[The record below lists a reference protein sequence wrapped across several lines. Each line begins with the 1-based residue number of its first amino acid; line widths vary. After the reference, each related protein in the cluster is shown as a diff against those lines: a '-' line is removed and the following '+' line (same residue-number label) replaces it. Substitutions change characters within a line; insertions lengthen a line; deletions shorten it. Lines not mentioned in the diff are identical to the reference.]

1 MNAFLTLIN
10 IIVLVIFIVILHMM
24 ARKHISFAK
33 RVFTALGIG
42 IVFGVLLHLA
52 YGTHSNIITSTS
64 DWFNIVGQGYVAL
77 LQMIVMPLIF
87 ISIVAAFT
95 KIQIGEK
102 FAKIGSLIFI
112 FLIGTVTIAAIVGV
126 VYALV
131 FGLDASTINLGNA
144 EQARGS
150 EIAKQAKDL
159 TAHTLPQQ
167 ILELLPKNPFL
178 DFTGQRATSTIAVV
192 IFASFIG
199 FAYLRVARKQPD
211 HGELLKRAID
221 AIYSLVMAIVTF
233 VLRLTPYGVL
243 AIMANTLSTSDFGA
257 IWTLGKFLIASYA
270 ALITMYI
277 IHLIILSLLGIS
289 PIRYVK
295 KTLEVLIF
303 AFTSRSSAG
312 ALPLNVQTQTRRLG
326 VPEGIANFAAT
337 FGLSIG
343 QNGCAGIYP
352 AMLAIM
358 VAPVANVEIDL
369 QFIVT
374 LIAVVIISSFGV
386 AGVGGG
392 ATFASILVLST
403 LNLPVALAGV
413 LISVEPLIDMG
424 RTALNVNDS
433 MLAGTGTAKLTKHW
447 DKDTFESNDNAA
459 SIAPT
464 SKPSVEPYA
473 FSISVSAC

>member
-42 IVFGVLLHLA
+42 IVFGVLLHLV
-52 YGTHSNIITSTS
+52 YGTHSNVITSTS

-289 PIRYVK
+289 PIRYIK

-369 QFIVT
+369 QFIAT

-459 SIAPT
+459 LT
-464 SKPSVEPYA
+464 SH
-473 FSISVSAC
+473 

>member
-42 IVFGVLLHLA
+42 IVFGVLLHLV
-52 YGTHSNIITSTS
+52 YGTHSNVITSTS

-211 HGELLKRAID
+211 HDELLKRAID

-459 SIAPT
+459 LT
-464 SKPSVEPYA
+464 SH
-473 FSISVSAC
+473 

>member
-1 MNAFLTLIN
+1 
-10 IIVLVIFIVILHMM
+10 
-24 ARKHISFAK
+24 
-33 RVFTALGIG
+33 
-42 IVFGVLLHLA
+42 
-52 YGTHSNIITSTS
+52 
-64 DWFNIVGQGYVAL
+64 
-77 LQMIVMPLIF
+77 MIVMPLIF

-211 HGELLKRAID
+211 HDELLKRAID

-459 SIAPT
+459 LT
-464 SKPSVEPYA
+464 SH
-473 FSISVSAC
+473 

>member
-52 YGTHSNIITSTS
+52 YGTHSNVITSTS

-199 FAYLRVARKQPD
+199 FAYLRVARKQSD

-277 IHLIILSLLGIS
+277 IHLVILSLLGIS

-312 ALPLNVQTQTRRLG
+312 ALPLNIQTQTRRLG

-337 FGLSIG
+337 FGLAIG

-459 SIAPT
+459 LT
-464 SKPSVEPYA
+464 SH
-473 FSISVSAC
+473 

>member
-52 YGTHSNIITSTS
+52 YGTHSNVITSTS

-112 FLIGTVTIAAIVGV
+112 FLISTVTIVAIVGV
-126 VYALV
+126 VYALA

-211 HGELLKRAID
+211 HGELLKRAIG

-326 VPEGIANFAAT
+326 VPEGIANFVAT

-459 SIAPT
+459 LT
-464 SKPSVEPYA
+464 SH
-473 FSISVSAC
+473 

>member
-42 IVFGVLLHLA
+42 IIFGVLLHLI

-102 FAKIGSLIFI
+102 FAKIGSLIFV

-369 QFIVT
+369 QFTVT

-447 DKDTFESNDNAA
+447 DKDTFESNDSAA
-459 SIAPT
+459 LT
-464 SKPSVEPYA
+464 SH
-473 FSISVSAC
+473 

>member
-52 YGTHSNIITSTS
+52 YGTHSNVITSTS
-64 DWFNIVGQGYVAL
+64 NWFNIVGQGYVAL

-199 FAYLRVARKQPD
+199 FAYLRVARKQSD

-277 IHLIILSLLGIS
+277 IHLVILSLLGIS

-312 ALPLNVQTQTRRLG
+312 ALPLNIQTQTRRLG

-459 SIAPT
+459 LT
-464 SKPSVEPYA
+464 SH
-473 FSISVSAC
+473 

>member
-42 IVFGVLLHLA
+42 IVFGVLLHLI
-52 YGTHSNIITSTS
+52 YGTHSNVITSTS

-243 AIMANTLSTSDFGA
+243 AIMANTLSTSEFGA

-459 SIAPT
+459 LT
-464 SKPSVEPYA
+464 SH
-473 FSISVSAC
+473 

>member
-42 IVFGVLLHLA
+42 IVFGVLLHLV
-52 YGTHSNIITSTS
+52 YGTHSNVITSTS

-131 FGLDASTINLGNA
+131 FGLDASTGNA

-289 PIRYVK
+289 PIRYIK

-459 SIAPT
+459 LT
-464 SKPSVEPYA
+464 SH
-473 FSISVSAC
+473 

>member
-42 IVFGVLLHLA
+42 IVFGVLLHLI
-52 YGTHSNIITSTS
+52 YGTHSNVITSTS

-144 EQARGS
+144 AQARGS

-447 DKDTFESNDNAA
+447 DKDTFDSNDNAA
-459 SIAPT
+459 LT
-464 SKPSVEPYA
+464 SH
-473 FSISVSAC
+473 

>member
-42 IVFGVLLHLA
+42 IVFGVLLHVV
-52 YGTHSNIITSTS
+52 YGTHSNVITSTS

-112 FLIGTVTIAAIVGV
+112 FLIGTVTIVAIVGV

-289 PIRYVK
+289 PVRYVK

-459 SIAPT
+459 LT
-464 SKPSVEPYA
+464 SH
-473 FSISVSAC
+473 

>member
-42 IVFGVLLHLA
+42 IVFGVLLHLV
-52 YGTHSNIITSTS
+52 YGTHSNVITSTS

-102 FAKIGSLIFI
+102 FAKIGRLIFI

-211 HGELLKRAID
+211 HGELLKSAID

-277 IHLIILSLLGIS
+277 IHLVILSLLGIS

-447 DKDTFESNDNAA
+447 DKDTFDSNDNAA
-459 SIAPT
+459 LT
-464 SKPSVEPYA
+464 SH
-473 FSISVSAC
+473 

>member
-1 MNAFLTLIN
+1 
-10 IIVLVIFIVILHMM
+10 
-24 ARKHISFAK
+24 
-33 RVFTALGIG
+33 VFTALGIG
-42 IVFGVLLHLA
+42 IVFGVLLHLV
-52 YGTHSNIITSTS
+52 YGTHSNVITSTS

-126 VYALV
+126 VYALM

-289 PIRYVK
+289 PIRYIK

-312 ALPLNVQTQTRRLG
+312 TLPLNVQTQTRRLG

-459 SIAPT
+459 LT
-464 SKPSVEPYA
+464 SH
-473 FSISVSAC
+473 

>member
-42 IVFGVLLHLA
+42 IIFGVLLHLI

-102 FAKIGSLIFI
+102 FAKIGSLIFV

-312 ALPLNVQTQTRRLG
+312 TLPLNVQTQTRRLG

-447 DKDTFESNDNAA
+447 DKDTFESNDSAA
-459 SIAPT
+459 LT
-464 SKPSVEPYA
+464 SH
-473 FSISVSAC
+473 

>member
-42 IVFGVLLHLA
+42 IVFGVLLHLV
-52 YGTHSNIITSTS
+52 YGTHSNVITSTS

-126 VYALV
+126 VYALM

-211 HGELLKRAID
+211 HGELLKRVID

-289 PIRYVK
+289 PIRYIK

-312 ALPLNVQTQTRRLG
+312 TLPLNVQTQTRRLG

-358 VAPVANVEIDL
+358 VASVANVEIDL

-459 SIAPT
+459 LT
-464 SKPSVEPYA
+464 SH
-473 FSISVSAC
+473 

>member
-42 IVFGVLLHLA
+42 IVFGVLLHLV
-52 YGTHSNIITSTS
+52 YGTHSNVITSTS

-243 AIMANTLSTSDFGA
+243 AIMANTLSTSDFGV

-459 SIAPT
+459 LT
-464 SKPSVEPYA
+464 SH
-473 FSISVSAC
+473 

>member
-42 IVFGVLLHLA
+42 IVFGVLLHLV
-52 YGTHSNIITSTS
+52 YGTHSNVITSTS

-211 HGELLKRAID
+211 HGELLKSAID

-459 SIAPT
+459 LT
-464 SKPSVEPYA
+464 SH
-473 FSISVSAC
+473 

>member
-33 RVFTALGIG
+33 RVFTALGID
-42 IVFGVLLHLA
+42 IVFGVLLHLV
-52 YGTHSNIITSTS
+52 YGTHSNVITSTS

-126 VYALV
+126 VYALM

-289 PIRYVK
+289 PIRYIK

-312 ALPLNVQTQTRRLG
+312 TLPLNVQTQTRRLG

-459 SIAPT
+459 LT
-464 SKPSVEPYA
+464 SH
-473 FSISVSAC
+473 

>member
-42 IVFGVLLHLA
+42 IVFGVLLHLI
-52 YGTHSNIITSTS
+52 YGTHSNVITSTS

-312 ALPLNVQTQTRRLG
+312 ALPSNVQTQTRRLG

-447 DKDTFESNDNAA
+447 DKDTFDSNDNAA
-459 SIAPT
+459 LT
-464 SKPSVEPYA
+464 SH
-473 FSISVSAC
+473 

>member
-1 MNAFLTLIN
+1 MNTFLTLIN

-42 IVFGVLLHLA
+42 IIFGVLLHLI

-102 FAKIGSLIFI
+102 FAKIGSLIFV

-424 RTALNVNDS
+424 RTALNANDS

-447 DKDTFESNDNAA
+447 DKDTFESNDSAA
-459 SIAPT
+459 LT
-464 SKPSVEPYA
+464 SH
-473 FSISVSAC
+473 

>member
-42 IVFGVLLHLA
+42 IVFGVLLHLV
-52 YGTHSNIITSTS
+52 YGTHSNVITSTS

-312 ALPLNVQTQTRRLG
+312 ALPLNVQTQTRRLA

-447 DKDTFESNDNAA
+447 DKDTFDSNDNAA
-459 SIAPT
+459 LT
-464 SKPSVEPYA
+464 SH
-473 FSISVSAC
+473 

>member
-24 ARKHISFAK
+24 AHKHISFAK

-52 YGTHSNIITSTS
+52 YGTHSNVITSTS

-126 VYALV
+126 VYTLV

-289 PIRYVK
+289 PIRYIK

-459 SIAPT
+459 LT
-464 SKPSVEPYA
+464 SH
-473 FSISVSAC
+473 

>member
-33 RVFTALGIG
+33 RVFTALGIS
-42 IVFGVLLHLA
+42 IVFGVLLHLV
-52 YGTHSNIITSTS
+52 YGTHSNVITSTS

-199 FAYLRVARKQPD
+199 FAYLRVASKQPD

-447 DKDTFESNDNAA
+447 DKDTFDSNDNAA
-459 SIAPT
+459 LT
-464 SKPSVEPYA
+464 SH
-473 FSISVSAC
+473 

>member
-42 IVFGVLLHLA
+42 IIFGVLLHLI

-102 FAKIGSLIFI
+102 FAKIGSLIFV

-159 TAHTLPQQ
+159 TAHTLSQQ

-447 DKDTFESNDNAA
+447 DKDTFESNDSAA
-459 SIAPT
+459 LT
-464 SKPSVEPYA
+464 SH
-473 FSISVSAC
+473 

>member
-42 IVFGVLLHLA
+42 IVFGVLLHLV
-52 YGTHSNIITSTS
+52 YGTHSNVITSTS

-144 EQARGS
+144 EQAHGS

-289 PIRYVK
+289 PIRYIK

-459 SIAPT
+459 LT
-464 SKPSVEPYA
+464 SH
-473 FSISVSAC
+473 

>member
-42 IVFGVLLHLA
+42 IVFGVLLHLI
-52 YGTHSNIITSTS
+52 YGTHSNVITSTS

-303 AFTSRSSAG
+303 AFTSRSSSG

-447 DKDTFESNDNAA
+447 DKDTFDSNDNAA
-459 SIAPT
+459 LT
-464 SKPSVEPYA
+464 SH
-473 FSISVSAC
+473 

>member
-42 IVFGVLLHLA
+42 IVFGVLLHLV
-52 YGTHSNIITSTS
+52 YGTHSNVITSTS

-131 FGLDASTINLGNA
+131 FGLDPSTINLGNA

-211 HGELLKRAID
+211 HGELLKSAID

-277 IHLIILSLLGIS
+277 IHLVILSLLGIS

-447 DKDTFESNDNAA
+447 DKDTFDSNDNAA
-459 SIAPT
+459 LT
-464 SKPSVEPYA
+464 SH
-473 FSISVSAC
+473 

>member
-24 ARKHISFAK
+24 ARKYISFAK

-42 IVFGVLLHLA
+42 IVFGVLLHLI

-95 KIQIGEK
+95 KIHIGEK
-102 FAKIGSLIFI
+102 FAKIGGLIFI

-270 ALITMYI
+270 TLITMNI

-459 SIAPT
+459 LT
-464 SKPSVEPYA
+464 SH
-473 FSISVSAC
+473 

>member
-42 IVFGVLLHLA
+42 IVFGVLLHLV
-52 YGTHSNIITSTS
+52 YGTHSNVITSTS

-126 VYALV
+126 VYALM

-289 PIRYVK
+289 PIRYIK

-312 ALPLNVQTQTRRLG
+312 TLPLNVLTQTRRLG

-459 SIAPT
+459 LT
-464 SKPSVEPYA
+464 SH
-473 FSISVSAC
+473 

>member
-42 IVFGVLLHLA
+42 IIFGVLLHLI

-102 FAKIGSLIFI
+102 FAKIGSLIFV

-243 AIMANTLSTSDFGA
+243 AIMANTLSISDFGA

-447 DKDTFESNDNAA
+447 DKDTFESNDSAA
-459 SIAPT
+459 LT
-464 SKPSVEPYA
+464 SH
-473 FSISVSAC
+473 

>member
-42 IVFGVLLHLA
+42 IVFGVLLHLV
-52 YGTHSNIITSTS
+52 YGTHSNVITSTS

-126 VYALV
+126 VYASV

-459 SIAPT
+459 LT
-464 SKPSVEPYA
+464 SH
-473 FSISVSAC
+473 

>member
-33 RVFTALGIG
+33 HVFTALGIG
-42 IVFGVLLHLA
+42 IVFGVLLHLV
-52 YGTHSNIITSTS
+52 YGTHSNVITSTS

-289 PIRYVK
+289 PIRYIK

-459 SIAPT
+459 LT
-464 SKPSVEPYA
+464 SH
-473 FSISVSAC
+473 

>member
-42 IVFGVLLHLA
+42 IVFGVLLHLV
-52 YGTHSNIITSTS
+52 YGTHSNVITSTS

-221 AIYSLVMAIVTF
+221 AIYSLVMTIVTF

-289 PIRYVK
+289 PIRYIK

-459 SIAPT
+459 LT
-464 SKPSVEPYA
+464 SH
-473 FSISVSAC
+473 